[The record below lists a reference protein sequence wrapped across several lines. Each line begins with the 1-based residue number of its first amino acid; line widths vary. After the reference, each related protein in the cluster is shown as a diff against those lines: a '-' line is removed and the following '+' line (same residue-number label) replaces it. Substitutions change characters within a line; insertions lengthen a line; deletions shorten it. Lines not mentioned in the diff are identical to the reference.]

1 MKKILVWLAWETHF
15 SVGFFSKQILLR
27 RDFLKAIDT
36 KATGKE
42 ILVAILYSIK
52 LNNLFKKKEKQTY
65 FGPYLSYTFLKSNHH
80 FGLKPH
86 ILFNYHCDYSTIVI
100 IRRFLEIF

>member
-1 MKKILVWLAWETHF
+1 MVYGGKLKQGFLPFFSIFGSLIKNQRMTEKLYNMPKSEKKLVWLAWGTHF

-52 LNNLFKKKEKQTY
+52 LDNF
-65 FGPYLSYTFLKSNHH
+65 F
-80 FGLKPH
+80 
-86 ILFNYHCDYSTIVI
+86 
-100 IRRFLEIF
+100 